1 MTGRDRSGLRA
12 VAGGREDSVVRRR
25 RFEEAH
31 PEAVILPPCAGRW
44 RAVIPAGLIPGDG
57 TRTTL
62 GAWDLAELMD
72 QLDTIYSDS
81 SQDTDS

>member
-1 MTGRDRSGLRA
+1 MTGMDRPDLRA
-12 VAGGREDSVVRRR
+12 VDGGREDSVVRRR

-44 RAVIPAGLIPGDG
+44 RVVIPAGLIPGDG

-62 GAWDLAELMD
+62 GAWDPTDLMD
-72 QLDTIYSDS
+72 QLDAIDPDI
-81 SQDTDS
+81 SQDT

>member
-1 MTGRDRSGLRA
+1 MTGTDRPDLRA
-12 VAGGREDSVVRRR
+12 VDGGDVDSVIRRR

-62 GAWDLAELMD
+62 GAWDLTDLMD
-72 QLDTIYSDS
+72 QLDAIYLDS
-81 SQDTDS
+81 CQDT

>member
-1 MTGRDRSGLRA
+1 MTRNDPPDLR
-12 VAGGREDSVVRRR
+12 VVDGGREDSVVRRR
-25 RFEEAH
+25 RFEQAH

-62 GAWDLAELMD
+62 GAWDLTDLMD
-72 QLDTIYSDS
+72 QLDAIYPDS
-81 SQDTDS
+81 SQNTDS

>member
-1 MTGRDRSGLRA
+1 MTGMDRPDLRA
-12 VAGGREDSVVRRR
+12 VNGGREDPVVRRR
-25 RFEEAH
+25 RFEKAH

-62 GAWDLAELMD
+62 GAWDLTDLMD
-72 QLDTIYSDS
+72 QLDAIYPDS
-81 SQDTDS
+81 SQET

>member
-1 MTGRDRSGLRA
+1 MTRNDRPVLRTMD
-12 VAGGREDSVVRRR
+12 GDLEDSVIRRR

-62 GAWDLAELMD
+62 GAWDLTDLMD

>member
-1 MTGRDRSGLRA
+1 MTGMDRPDLRA
-12 VAGGREDSVVRRR
+12 VNGGREDSVVRRR
-25 RFEEAH
+25 RFEQAH
-31 PEAVILPPCAGRW
+31 PEAVILPACAGRW

-62 GAWDLAELMD
+62 GAWDLTDLMD